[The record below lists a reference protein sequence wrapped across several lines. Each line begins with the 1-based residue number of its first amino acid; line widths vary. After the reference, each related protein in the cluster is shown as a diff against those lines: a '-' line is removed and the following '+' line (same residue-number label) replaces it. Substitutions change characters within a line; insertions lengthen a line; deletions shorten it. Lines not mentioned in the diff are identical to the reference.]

1 MALDAA
7 APFAAPPF
15 TAPTVDRLSVRLVVD
30 SYHDIFM
37 PKAEHPDVRIE
48 HVARMPG
55 RPTETFACEWGL
67 SLHLESEMAGR
78 RNRTSQKK
86 LSTPHV
92 RQKMSF
98 GTKPA
103 SLHNMRPSAA
113 TCSVAINTIGN
124 VRRDVTARGD
134 VWRLNRNARDGG
146 MAAAR
151 ARQ

>member
-1 MALDAA
+1 MSELMIIRSRKLAVIQMMSYLSRDTRIRTTIIASESAA
-7 APFAAPPF
+7 
-15 TAPTVDRLSVRLVVD
+15 
-30 SYHDIFM
+30 
-37 PKAEHPDVRIE
+37 
-48 HVARMPG
+48 
-55 RPTETFACEWGL
+55 
-67 SLHLESEMAGR
+67 EMAGR

-113 TCSVAINTIGN
+113 TCSAAINTIGN
-124 VRRDVTARGD
+124 VRRDVTACGA
-134 VWRLNRNARDGG
+134 VWRLDRNARDGG